1 MDIDQSLDAMIKAA
15 PKKRGGAVGK
25 KKKNSAAK
33 TTPKKQVGGVK
44 AKVIAKPRRGPKA
57 SAMVVDGAWTHD
69 MFRGGGGGGQQGAKL
84 MISNLHPNVT
94 NQDIKVRAASPI
106 SRRIRLG

>member
-1 MDIDQSLDAMIKAA
+1 MDIDQSLDAMIKSA
-15 PKKRGGAVGK
+15 PKKRGGG

-33 TTPKKQVGGVK
+33 TTQKKVGGVK

>member
-15 PKKRGGAVGK
+15 PKKRGGGK
-25 KKKNSAAK
+25 KKNTAAK
-33 TTPKKQVGGVK
+33 TTTQKKVGGVK

-106 SRRIRLG
+106 SRRTRLG

>member
-15 PKKRGGAVGK
+15 PQAGRRQEEELRRQTTTQKK
-25 KKKNSAAK
+25 
-33 TTPKKQVGGVK
+33 VGGVK

-69 MFRGGGGGGQQGAKL
+69 MFRGGGGGGRRGAKL